1 MDNQNKNGTK
11 KRIDLGSLYPTPKTY
26 DEIQEQHARREARM
40 LARQPKYVPFMTSIG
55 MSIAV
60 LLFVLIVSNISFF
73 LILGVVSGVFGAFL
87 VGLMWFAFTA
97 WQAKQLSEFFQQK
110 GYSPMPFY
118 AAYSISA
125 LSLLSAI
132 YELLIASMPLVLVA
146 VILAS
151 INILLINLLASVVVA
166 KGLQNSYKISALVA
180 VAVISIVIAVYTAIA
195 S

>member
-60 LLFVLIVSNISFF
+60 LLFVLIVSNMSFF

-97 WQAKQLSEFFQQK
+97 WQVGHLSEFFQQK

-125 LSLLSAI
+125 LSLLSAT
-132 YELLIASMPLVLVA
+132 YELLIASMPIVLVA
-146 VILAS
+146 VILAM
-151 INILLINLLASVVVA
+151 INILLINLLAAVVVS
-166 KGLQNSYKISALVA
+166 KRLQNSYKISGLVT
-180 VAVISIVIAVYTAIA
+180 VTILSIAIAIYTAIA
-195 S
+195 L